1 MSQQK
6 EKEAWLMI
14 FIDKIKNILIWFDC
28 HTLAPWEKPKF

>member
-14 FIDKIKNILIWFDC
+14 FIDKIKNIFNWFDC